1 MPTVY
6 LTSLQKEILVE
17 ATQSVYMEERDNP
30 CSRQGLAWIY
40 VADMGAEEEA
50 KPGNKMEKEKHA
62 CHTASSRNL
71 NHPKPNTNTKVLKC
85 GSKMNSR
92 IQLTNP

>member
-30 CSRQGLAWIY
+30 CSRQGLPWIY
-40 VADMGAEEEA
+40 VADMGAEEQA
-50 KPGNKMEKEKHA
+50 KPRNKMEKEKHA
-62 CHTASSRNL
+62 CQFKEPQS
-71 NHPKPNTNTKVLKC
+71 PKTKYKYKSTKVRK
-85 GSKMNSR
+85 
-92 IQLTNP
+92 